1 MARVLN
7 NLHFPV
13 PPVQLLDL
21 ISPPS
26 SCLLSL
32 AVKLLERTAYVF
44 PISLFPVAL
53 ECTQQASPISRK
65 LLLCTSPKTF
75 PLPCC
80 SVNGQGS
87 IFILFSSPVVFYQV
101 GHFLLLDSKTYTH
114 SPGFPPPYWSSLSSL
129 HCSFLLTPPHPVSAP
144 RSGPGFCPLLY
155 RHSSSTGLRTL
166 WSVPPL
172 PSLSFVLNARLPTCT
187 GMS

>member
-26 SCLLSL
+26 SCLHSL

-129 HCSFLLTPPHPVSAP
+129 HCSFLLTPPTLSLHPEVA
-144 RSGPGFCPLLY
+144 LD
-155 RHSSSTGLRTL
+155 
-166 WSVPPL
+166 
-172 PSLSFVLNARLPTCT
+172 FVLCSIDTHRLQV
-187 GMS
+187 